1 MYAFNTDVIWIGAG
15 YIAQGITTTIMVSCM
30 ALLLGLLI
38 GLPLGVFRASHPAGV
53 LRKITD
59 GYIEIFRNIP
69 VLVQIV
75 WFYYVLP
82 IMTGVNFDP
91 ITAAIIALGLNTSA
105 FLAEIFR
112 GGINGVPTGQHDASA
127 SLGFTQGASMRHIIL
142 PQVLRKM
149 LSPLVNQ
156 FIVLIK
162 ESALVAY
169 IGVLDIMHRGD
180 LITTEYSAPL
190 ESYTIVAAYYFV
202 LCYLASRA
210 AGYVERR
217 FSFPE

>member
-1 MYAFNTDVIWIGAG
+1 MYVFNADVIWIGAK
-15 YIAQGITTTIMVSCM
+15 YIAQGIFTTIAISCL

-38 GLPLGVFRASHPAGV
+38 GTPLGVLRASYPSWFI
-53 LRKITD
+53 RKLTD

-82 IMTGVNFDP
+82 IVAGVNFDP
-91 ITAAIIALGLNTSA
+91 LTASIIALGLNTSA

-112 GGINGVPTGQHDASA
+112 GGINGVPDGQHDASA
-127 SLGFTQGASMRHIIL
+127 SLGFTHSGAMRHIIL

-180 LITTEYSAPL
+180 LLTTQYAAPL
-190 ESYTIVAAYYFV
+190 EAYTIVALYYFL
-202 LCYLASRA
+202 LCYLASK
-210 AGYVERR
+210 AGRYVERR

>member
-1 MYAFNTDVIWIGAG
+1 MYVFNADVILIGAG
-15 YIAQGITTTIMVSCM
+15 YIAYGIFTTIFISCL
-30 ALLLGLLI
+30 ALLIGLLI
-38 GLPLGVFRASHPAGV
+38 GMPLGIFRSSHESGF

-59 GYIEIFRNIP
+59 VYIEIFRNIP

-91 ITAAIIALGLNTSA
+91 LTAAIIALGLNTSA

-112 GGINGVPTGQHDASA
+112 GGINGVSSGQSDASA
-127 SLGFTQGASMRHIIL
+127 SLGFTHRGKMRYIII

-149 LSPLVNQ
+149 LSPLLNQ

-180 LITTEYSAPL
+180 LITTAYSAPL
-190 ESYTIVAAYYFV
+190 ESYTIVAFYYFV
-202 LCYLASRA
+202 LCYLASLSAR
-210 AGYVERR
+210 YVERR
-217 FSFPE
+217 FAFPE

>member
-1 MYAFNTDVIWIGAG
+1 MYVFNADAVWFGAS
-15 YIAQGITTTIMVSCM
+15 YISQGIFITILISCL
-30 ALLLGLLI
+30 ALFAGLVI
-38 GLPLGVFRASHPAGV
+38 GMPLGVMRASHAKGF
-53 LRKITD
+53 LRKLSD

-75 WFYYVLP
+75 WFYYVMP
-82 IMTGVNFDP
+82 ILTGVNFDP
-91 ITAAIIALGLNTSA
+91 ITAAVIALGLNTSA

-127 SLGFTQGASMRHIIL
+127 SLGFTHAASMRHIIM
-142 PQVLRKM
+142 PQVVRKM

-162 ESALVAY
+162 ESSLVAY

-190 ESYTIVAAYYFV
+190 ESYTIVAIYYFA
-202 LCYLASRA
+202 LCYLASKVT
-210 AGYVERR
+210 GFVEQR

>member
-1 MYAFNTDVIWIGAG
+1 MYSFNTEVIWVGGA
-15 YIAQGITTTIMVSCM
+15 YIAQGIATTVMVSCL
-30 ALLLGLLI
+30 ALLLGLAI
-38 GLPLGVFRASHPAGV
+38 GMPLGVFRASHETSF
-53 LRKITD
+53 LRKITN

-82 IMTGVNFDP
+82 IITGINFDP
-91 ITAAIIALGLNTSA
+91 ISAAIIALGLNTSA
-105 FLAEIFR
+105 FLAEIIR
-112 GGINGVPTGQHDASA
+112 GGINGVPSGQHDASA
-127 SLGFTQGASMRHIIL
+127 SLGFTHNGSMRYIIL

-190 ESYTIVAAYYFV
+190 ESYTIVALYYFA
-202 LCYLASRA
+202 LCYLASKA
-210 AGYVERR
+210 ATFVERR

>member
-1 MYAFNTDVIWIGAG
+1 MYFFNAEVIWIGAD
-15 YIAQGITTTIMVSCM
+15 YISRGIGTTIAISCM
-30 ALLLGLLI
+30 ALFLGLLV
-38 GLPLGVFRASHPAGV
+38 GTPLGVLRASHPGWLV
-53 LRKITD
+53 RRLTD

-82 IMTGVNFDP
+82 IMTGINFDP
-91 ITAAIIALGLNTSA
+91 ITASIIALGLNTSA

-112 GGINGVPTGQHDASA
+112 GGINGVPAGQHDASA
-127 SLGFTQGASMRHIIL
+127 SLGFTHSAAMRHIIL
-142 PQVLRKM
+142 PQVIRKM
-149 LSPLVNQ
+149 LSPMVNQ
-156 FIVLIK
+156 LIVLIK

-180 LITTEYSAPL
+180 LLTTQYSAPL
-190 ESYTIVAAYYFV
+190 ESYTIVAFYYFL
-202 LCYLASRA
+202 LCYLASLT